1 MNIIALTVFSAF
13 VQLNPRCSNQV
24 GTGVG
29 QRVVPSRRARPHRP
43 NSHHRSHI
51 TLFTNI
57 KRPINIPPLCYTPHK
72 HLTPL
77 FVSSDATVRRLSS
90 NTIQSEYRIRSTF
103 AIHLFPF
110 PYLYTWYHYRS
121 MSNVE
126 WSAKSCLWS
135 FSLDYAVTSI
145 ISELLN
151 LTIAVINT
159 IKSTVSFHIS
169 MRTIADWITSAFG
182 LEAYYVS
189 PYIS

>member
-1 MNIIALTVFSAF
+1 MFQVSRCARAVCVTECHAAQPTVSYTIKNQTTLTFLKTTLDRGCKLQNPIYIFNMTDSVREHYEYNRINRVFSL

-77 FVSSDATVRRLSS
+77 FVSSDATVRFSS
-90 NTIQSEYRIRSTF
+90 NTIQSKYRIRSTF

-110 PYLYTWYHYRS
+110 PYLFT
-121 MSNVE
+121 
-126 WSAKSCLWS
+126 
-135 FSLDYAVTSI
+135 
-145 ISELLN
+145 
-151 LTIAVINT
+151 
-159 IKSTVSFHIS
+159 
-169 MRTIADWITSAFG
+169 
-182 LEAYYVS
+182 
-189 PYIS
+189 